1 MNGFCDLFQN
11 FNLLLTKNAFCT
23 IQVQMA
29 HTKPT
34 TTVALQARLFLRT
47 VFDDAASLPTGFIM
61 AQSFLDFRQHQVQHG
76 VSYLML
82 VGVWYPT
89 PTTLPQSKTRLFPS
103 SIK

>member
-1 MNGFCDLFQN
+1 MEPVN
-11 FNLLLTKNAFCT
+11 FPRLQLAVEKGMLSAPYRYKLLTQTDNYRCLASSVC
-23 IQVQMA
+23 
-29 HTKPT
+29 
-34 TTVALQARLFLRT
+34 FLRT